1 MKSNMKIMIPLLII
15 IAVGLIYLYFQ
26 DKKMPGPTM
35 QDPMQGGD
43 MPSGPTPGH
52 TMQGQIT
59 ITDSE
64 VLDRRPIIDEPPE
77 LLPANEIYATTQKG
91 WTTCCSSNE
100 NSNSMAAADKELYSD
115 DAPMFEIVRPVNLVA
130 PDLNSTARRVNF
142 Y

>member
-1 MKSNMKIMIPLLII
+1 MKIMIPLLFI

-26 DKKMPGPTM
+26 DKKGPAVQGPTMQGPIPTMPGPTIK
-35 QDPMQGGD
+35 
-43 MPSGPTPGH
+43 
-52 TMQGQIT
+52 GQAPVIT

>member
-1 MKSNMKIMIPLLII
+1 MKSNMKIMIPLLFI

-26 DKKMPGPTM
+26 DKKGPAVQGPTMQGPIPTMPGPTIK
-35 QDPMQGGD
+35 
-43 MPSGPTPGH
+43 
-52 TMQGQIT
+52 GQAPVIT

>member
-26 DKKMPGPTM
+26 DKKGPAVQGPIPTMPGP
-35 QDPMQGGD
+35 
-43 MPSGPTPGH
+43 

>member
-26 DKKMPGPTM
+26 DKNGSAMPEPTM
-35 QDPMQGGD
+35 QGPT
-43 MPSGPTPGH
+43 MPSGPTPK
-52 TMQGQIT
+52 GQIT

-64 VLDRRPIIDEPPE
+64 VLDRRPIIIEPPE
-77 LLPANEIYATTQKG
+77 LLPANEIYATTEKG

-100 NSNSMAAADKELYSD
+100 NSNSMATADKELYSD

>member
-26 DKKMPGPTM
+26 DKKGPAVQEPTMQGPIPTMPGP
-35 QDPMQGGD
+35 
-43 MPSGPTPGH
+43 

>member
-26 DKKMPGPTM
+26 DKNGSAMQEPTMQGPIPTMPGP
-35 QDPMQGGD
+35 
-43 MPSGPTPGH
+43 

>member
-1 MKSNMKIMIPLLII
+1 MQGTIPT
-15 IAVGLIYLYFQ
+15 
-26 DKKMPGPTM
+26 MPGPTIK
-35 QDPMQGGD
+35 
-43 MPSGPTPGH
+43 
-52 TMQGQIT
+52 GQAPVIT

-91 WTTCCSSNE
+91 WTTCCSSNV
-100 NSNSMAAADKELYSD
+100 NRNSMAAADKELYSD